1 MSSSAV
7 FSEEV
12 RAAGRAAFE
21 ARMTAGR
28 IRALLDSGMEV
39 TDADTGQR
47 RRVEPRD
54 IVILLRSMAGRGA
67 LYENALADVGVD
79 ASSGTGG
86 GFFGSAEAGA
96 MLSLLA
102 AVDNPR
108 QDVMLIGACAFSAAR
123 GIFIPR

>member
-1 MSSSAV
+1 M
-7 FSEEV
+7 
-12 RAAGRAAFE
+12 
-21 ARMTAGR
+21 
-28 IRALLDSGMEV
+28 
-39 TDADTGQR
+39 
-47 RRVEPRD
+47 
-54 IVILLRSMAGRGA
+54 ILLRSMAGRGA

-108 QDVMLIGACAFSAAR
+108 QDVMLIGALRSPLFAFTAEELAR
-123 GIFIPR
+123 VRDVYKRQL